1 GTVYGIPT
9 TGNVQGIVYNKKI
22 WFDAG
27 ITELPV
33 TPEEFIKDL
42 TLIKEKTNAV
52 PLYTNYAA
60 GWTLTAWDAYING
73 CATGKAEFKNQILP
87 HASNPFAEQANHT
100 GAYEVYH
107 ILYQAVSEGLTE
119 DDPTTTD
126 WESCKSKI
134 NNGEISAMV
143 LGSWAIPQMQNAG
156 AHAEDIAY
164 MPFPISVDGKVY
176 ASASGDYCYGINKNS
191 SEDEK
196 IASMLYLKYLTEQ
209 SNYAYDQGGIPI
221 VKGEKYPA
229 TLSAFEGLS
238 MIVDAPAL
246 EGEEDF
252 YNIVN
257 NDSELSLDAD
267 AVHVA
272 RIIEAAETKSE
283 TFEDIMN
290 DWNARWTAAQKRN
303 GIEIKK

>member
-1 GTVYGIPT
+1 MI
-9 TGNVQGIVYNKKI
+9 ISI
-22 WFDAG
+22 S
-27 ITELPV
+27 
-33 TPEEFIKDL
+33 DL
-42 TLIKEKTNAV
+42 VIDINLIYEK
-52 PLYTNYAA
+52 
-60 GWTLTAWDAYING
+60 
-73 CATGKAEFKNQILP
+73 EFKTLKNYEVD
-87 HASNPFAEQANHT
+87 SNPSFLINSSF
-100 GAYEVYH
+100 
-107 ILYQAVSEGLTE
+107 SEFNIELSRPFMETE
-119 DDPTTTD
+119 FYD
-126 WESCKSKI
+126 KFRIGNKVI
-134 NNGEISAMV
+134 QRQKN
-143 LGSWAIPQMQNAG
+143 L
-156 AHAEDIAY
+156 
-164 MPFPISVDGKVY
+164 DGKVY

-221 VKGEKYPA
+221 VKGEKYPE